1 VKVAKEA
8 VAARA
13 AEETVTVKVAKAA
26 IAARVAKEA
35 MTSKKAVEVTAAGGP
50 DSSIGGGPAVV

>member
-1 VKVAKEA
+1 MFKRIQFLAENDLKSMMVAK
-8 VAARA
+8 V
-13 AEETVTVKVAKAA
+13 A

-35 MTSKKAVEVTAAGGP
+35 MTSKKAVEVAAAGGP